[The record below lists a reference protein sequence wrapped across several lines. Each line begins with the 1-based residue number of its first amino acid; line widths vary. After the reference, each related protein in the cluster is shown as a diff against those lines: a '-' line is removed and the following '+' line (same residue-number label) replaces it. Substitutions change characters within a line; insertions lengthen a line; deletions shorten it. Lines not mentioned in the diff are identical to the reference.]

1 MGISVNGRRLPPGTE
16 AGEDRDLGLDNGI
29 TLPRAPNGVILGK
42 LTSLSVHSSL
52 IEREQQLDM
61 LLSENSKAL
70 KIMPDTK

>member
-1 MGISVNGRRLPPGTE
+1 MGISVNGRRRPPGTE
-16 AGEDRDLGLDNGI
+16 AGGGQGPWPGQWDNPAQGSKWCDLGKINLF
-29 TLPRAPNGVILGK
+29 
-42 LTSLSVHSSL
+42 VHSSL